1 MESLNQLYQDVKK
14 KAIRII
20 TNYPETIVYHN
31 IKFARRFE
39 GYIDKIGKH
48 AALSEEDVLLGK
60 IGTWI
65 VSASFKDVVHKIE
78 EKTYSN
84 NLSDESLSLLKK
96 TVKKGKISSEQLE
109 ILKVG
114 ISELALPAEPKS
126 MIGKLLVDGITADIV
141 MEDGQKRLKRFY
153 EELLLKDV
161 TISRKKWYDVAINI
175 AENFEFHIEY
185 CKEEFQGL
193 FDELT
198 KELKKEKKKLDKS
211 KDLALRKELDIS
223 DQELKALKKNL
234 IGVKGRDA
242 RGIQTVFRTMSKNH
256 YTLNEMVDRKASIMI
271 TVNSIILSLVLG
283 GILGVDTLAQNANMG
298 IHSFP
303 ILFLTLGAGG
313 SIFFAILSTRPDSTH
328 GHFTEDQIRNK
339 EGNLMFYGNYHGMG
353 ERDFQWAFLQMVND
367 QEYMYESMVRDL
379 YYLGQTLEKKY
390 NHIRKS
396 LNIFIIGLAAS
407 GLSKAVCAIL
417 TSMSLHN

>member
-1 MESLNQLYQDVKK
+1 MQDLEKLYQYISKK
-14 KAIRII
+14 SVQII
-20 TNYPETIVYHN
+20 TGYPDTIVYHN

-39 GYIDKIGKH
+39 GYIVKIGEHVK
-48 AALSEEDVLLGK
+48 LSQEVITLAK

-65 VSASFKDVVHKIE
+65 VSASFKDVEHTIKE
-78 EKTYSN
+78 NEYHN
-84 NLSDESLSLLKK
+84 NLSELSLNLLKNLVKKSNVKPEYIDALKK
-96 TVKKGKISSEQLE
+96 
-109 ILKVG
+109 G
-114 ISELALPAEPKS
+114 ISELAFPSEPETI
-126 MIGKLLVDGITADIV
+126 IGQLLVDGITADIV
-141 MEDGQKRLKRFY
+141 MQDGQKRLKKFY

-175 AENFEFHIEY
+175 AEKFEFHLDY
-185 CKEEFQGL
+185 CKEEFQPK
-193 FDELT
+193 FDDLVI
-198 KELKKEKKKLDKS
+198 ELKKEKKKLDKNR
-211 KDLALRKELDIS
+211 DLAIKKELEIS

-283 GILGVDTLAQNANMG
+283 GVLGNSLQIEDTNML
-298 IHSFP
+298 IHSLP

-313 SIFFAILSTRPDSTH
+313 SIFFAILSTRPDTTH
-328 GHFTEDQIRNK
+328 GRFTEDQIRNK
-339 EGNLMFYGNYHGMG
+339 KGNLMFYGNYHDMN

-379 YYLGQTLEKKY
+379 YYLGQVLDKKY
-390 NHIRKS
+390 SYIRKS
-396 LNIFIIGLAAS
+396 LNIFIIGLALS
-407 GLSKAVCAIL
+407 GLSKVVCAFM
-417 TSMSLHN
+417 TYANM

>member
-1 MESLNQLYQDVKK
+1 MEALQELYQYVKRK
-14 KAIRII
+14 SVRII
-20 TNYPETIVYHN
+20 TGYPETIVYHN

-39 GYIDKIGKH
+39 GYIDKIGEH
-48 AALSEEDVLLGK
+48 ANLPIEDILLGK
-60 IGTWI
+60 IGTWL
-65 VSASFKDVVHKIE
+65 VSASFKDVVHKIKE
-78 EKTYSN
+78 NEYFN
-84 NLSDESLSLLKK
+84 NLSEESLSLLDKMVTK
-96 TVKKGKISSEQLE
+96 DKISTEHLTALQT
-109 ILKVG
+109 G
-114 ISELALPAEPKS
+114 ISELAFPVQPNS

-141 MEDGQKRLKRFY
+141 MEDGQKRLKKFY
-153 EELLLKDV
+153 EELILKDV

-185 CKEEFQGL
+185 CKEEYQGL
-193 FDELT
+193 FDDLT
-198 KELKKEKKKLDKS
+198 IGLKKEKKKLDKS
-211 KDLALRKELDIS
+211 KDLALKKELNIS

-283 GILGVDTLAQNANMG
+283 GIVGNDSLINDTHMI
-298 IHSFP
+298 IHSLP
-303 ILFLTLGAGG
+303 IVFLTLGAGG

-328 GHFTEDQIRNK
+328 GQFTEDQIRNK
-339 EGNLMFYGNYHGMG
+339 EGNLMFYGNYHGMK

-379 YYLGQTLEKKY
+379 YYLGQVLDKKY
-390 NHIRKS
+390 NQIRKS

-407 GLSKAVCAIL
+407 ALAKVSCAIL
-417 TSMSLHN
+417 TYLNI